1 MVGGARS
8 GCPLGG
14 ADVEGVVLN
23 GRAVGLF
30 AVHDHHVDGR
40 WCHRYTKNDVHFPS
54 NIVAAAVR
62 HPDARPTAHTQ
73 RYSSIVKIGPRDQ
86 EILTRG
92 SIHAQRLRHVIPTT
106 CRRRGE
112 LMMSISEKLS
122 GGTDYLR
129 SSGLNRA
136 GAKNPPS
143 PSLESGVK
151 PEKRPVNL
159 VESGHASDRTTCAT
173 PGLRRHPRCRADV
186 GARIPDIGSHDRGG
200 GRLRVV

>member
-1 MVGGARS
+1 MTAGDGALPGAHDRGEYVVGGARS

-129 SSGLNRA
+129 SSGLD
-136 GAKNPPS
+136 P
-143 PSLESGVK
+143 
-151 PEKRPVNL
+151 
-159 VESGHASDRTTCAT
+159 
-173 PGLRRHPRCRADV
+173 
-186 GARIPDIGSHDRGG
+186 G
-200 GRLRVV
+200 GRQESAKSLIGVWCQAGETARQPRRKWPRQ